1 MDETIE
7 PSSEANANPETASG
21 VDSGGPDAGAA
32 SAPAGER
39 QDSVDQ
45 TTLEDGTPAPES
57 GSAGD
62 SAGDAS
68 QADASPAGA
77 SPADAVQGG
86 PDVADPG
93 SALGDVVTG
102 DATQLVTSAPDML
115 QSAAEMIDAGGP
127 VVIILLV
134 MSVVALAIILA
145 KLWQFAGAGLSDRRP
160 VERVLVEAR
169 QGNLAAASK
178 AAEGGRGPAMRAL
191 AAALTHGADLT
202 HDTDQNRAREA
213 AWLAAS
219 EELESARSWLRP
231 LEVIAALAPLLGLFG
246 TVLGMIAAFAELEA
260 AGSRVDPSILSGGI
274 WEALLTTAVGLA
286 VAIPA
291 VAAFNWFER
300 RIERAES
307 LAERATS
314 ALFTAIAPASAPP
327 IANEPDAPA
336 AEGRLHAVAQS

>member
-1 MDETIE
+1 MDEKTA
-7 PSSEANANPETASG
+7 PSPEADAETAID
-21 VDSGGPDAGAA
+21 VDSGGSNAGAEP
-32 SAPAGER
+32 APATEGQGGEAKAP
-39 QDSVDQ
+39 
-45 TTLEDGTPAPES
+45 LDGASPAPES
-57 GSAGD
+57 GSVESAAGD
-62 SAGDAS
+62 VSGAGVSPPEAP
-68 QADASPAGA
+68 PAGA
-77 SPADAVQGG
+77 VKGDPE
-86 PDVADPG
+86 ADPG
-93 SALGDVVTG
+93 ATLTDVTG
-102 DATQLVTSAPDML
+102 DAVTDGAAQELTSAPDIL
-115 QSAAEMIDAGGP
+115 QSAGEMIEAGGP

-134 MSVVALAIILA
+134 MSVAALAIILA
-145 KLWQFAGAGLSDRRP
+145 KLWQFAGAGLGDQRP
-160 VERVLVEAR
+160 VERVLAEAR
-169 QGNLAAASK
+169 QGNLAAAAT
-178 AAEGGRGPAMRAL
+178 AAETGRGPAMRAL
-191 AAALTHGADLT
+191 ASALTHGAASA
-202 HDTDQNRAREA
+202 DQDRAREA

-314 ALFTAIAPASAPP
+314 ALFTAIAPS
-327 IANEPDAPA
+327 ITSEPVVPAPA